1 MTNAATKIT
10 AKKTAKKATKKVAG
24 QGATF
29 NKVRPKR
36 QWNISVKPLLP
47 LAWGLGVLLL
57 AVFVYQAVLNVK
69 LPVKDIY
76 IDGPFTHV
84 QRSFFEGKLK
94 SLVGRHILSIDIDGL
109 KKELEQ
115 HGLVRQVQVKRQWP
129 NAIEVVYQEE
139 LPVAIWGQ
147 HYLNHE
153 GRVLNVEQ
161 QVADLVLPE
170 LTGPDASA
178 ETVMSQYNSLGRI
191 LDSLGLKITRLALA
205 DRGAWTLELNTGLQL
220 QLGKGA
226 LSEKLMRF
234 DRVYKALKKYQQRI
248 ASVDLRYS
256 NGVAVSWKEKT
267 TG

>member
-1 MTNAATKIT
+1 MTKADT
-10 AKKTAKKATKKVAG
+10 KKTAKKAPK

-29 NKVRPKR
+29 NQVAPGR
-36 QWNISVKPLLP
+36 QWNLSVKPLLP
-47 LAWGLGVLLL
+47 LAWGLGAILFV
-57 AVFVYQAVLNVK
+57 VFVYQAILNVK

-84 QRSFFEGKLK
+84 QRSFFENRLK
-94 SLVGRHILSIDIDGL
+94 SLMGQHILSIDIDLL
-109 KKELEQ
+109 KTELEQ

-129 NAIEVVYQEE
+129 SAIEVDYQEE

-153 GRVLNVEQ
+153 GQILNVEQ

-178 ETVMSQYNSLGRI
+178 EAVMAQYHSLGRI
-191 LDSLGLKITRLALA
+191 LDSLELKITRLVLA
-205 DRGAWTLELNTGLQL
+205 ERGAWTVELDSGLQL

-226 LSEKLMRF
+226 LSEKLLRF
-234 DRVYKALKKYQQRI
+234 DRVFKALKKYQQRI
-248 ASVDLRYS
+248 ARIDLRYS